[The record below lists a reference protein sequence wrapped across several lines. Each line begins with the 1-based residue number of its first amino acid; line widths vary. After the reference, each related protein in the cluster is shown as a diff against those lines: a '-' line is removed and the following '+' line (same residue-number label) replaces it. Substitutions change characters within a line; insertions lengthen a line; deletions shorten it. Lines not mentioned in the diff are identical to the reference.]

1 MEFMTVHSL
10 PGAHIEGLPAHL
22 FVLHRNNNKIDHILN
37 VNEVT
42 RLGAVTEYLYFGTIT
57 RTQQPRNQSSLL
69 PRAIDVEKPQA
80 ESQETPIRCHSSG
93 GFHEQLI
100 SPISTDWVGLHIL
113 VSSLVGP
120 LTINGRRRR

>member
-1 MEFMTVHSL
+1 MRSIPIRFMTVHSL
-10 PGAHIEGLPAHL
+10 PVHTLKDCPRISLCFIATTI
-22 FVLHRNNNKIDHILN
+22 KIDHILN

-93 GFHEQLI
+93 GF
-100 SPISTDWVGLHIL
+100 P
-113 VSSLVGP
+113 
-120 LTINGRRRR
+120 